1 MSLAFLNVKI
11 FGGNKPDLREFPTG
25 CRTEPFFLAQ
35 LKSHADRFAEAL
47 TGEEVQLRWQ
57 TRLATNNLRAIY
69 QLGGEAGPRQTGN
82 GPQGRPGPN
91 YAA

>member
-11 FGGNKPDLREFPTG
+11 FGGNEPDLREFPTG

-35 LKSHADRFAEAL
+35 LKPHADRFAEAL
-47 TGEEVQLRWQ
+47 TGEEVQLRWANQ
-57 TRLATNNLRAIY
+57 TCDQQSTSIY
-69 QLGGEAGPRQTGN
+69 QLGGEARPRQTGN